1 MITQAIGPYEALLT
15 TVKRDESWNVVWTR
29 HPFIRISQN
38 DPKCSE
44 LEAKRQT
51 KREAEDR
58 EDQHDYGIG
67 EGELNKE
74 KLSFRT

>member
-15 TVKRDESWNVVWTR
+15 TVKETKVEMVWTR
-29 HPFIRISQN
+29 HLFIRISQN

-44 LEAKRQT
+44 RQT